1 MKKFIKSKKMRIAIV
16 SLLVCIVLAGSI
28 RLMFTRVIRSPA
40 FFSGRHIEFKL
51 VTTLYRPH
59 TTPTVLFKSGKSLE
73 QIKKAILKWDPEARI
88 EIQENNMFISS
99 YNPETDKRDYYYIYK
114 SDPLN
119 EKYYRI
125 LDLGTR
131 YSEDENKSDSYQ
143 LNFIVP
149 YYLFCEVN
157 GINPHSYD
165 HGDGQKYE
173 MIAGSTIEDVYG
185 FYKESGYYEVMRE
198 DNKVI
203 LTETFFKNPDNA
215 ELMQVDYEIDCP
227 VVIEITTEGEK
238 SFFSCTIDNDKFSE
252 LDKSNPIVN

>member
-59 TTPTVLFKSGKSLE
+59 TTLTVLFKSGKSLE

-99 YNPETDKRDYYYIYK
+99 YNSETGKRDYYYIYK
-114 SDPLN
+114 SNPLN
-119 EKYYRI
+119 EDYYSI

-131 YSEDENKSDSYQ
+131 YLEDETRSDSYR

-157 GINPHSYD
+157 GRNPHNYD

-173 MIAGSTIEDVYG
+173 MIPGSTIEDVYD

-203 LTETFFKNPDNA
+203 LTETCFKNPDNA

-238 SFFSCTIDNDKFSE
+238 SYFSC
-252 LDKSNPIVN
+252 IVEKEIKGKLNEKD